1 MAADAIWF
9 GAAWLQ
15 ASPVAYIF
23 VNASHILSIGLILG
37 AILPLDLRLMG
48 AFRSVPLSL
57 IGPFLSRCAMTGVAL
72 AVVTGLWLFSV
83 APADYLAN
91 PAFLWKV
98 GLLAVAILNIGFQH
112 LKPAFKRA
120 LRGGPLT
127 AGVKLS
133 AVASFILW
141 LSVLLAGRWIG
152 FL

>member
-9 GAAWLQ
+9 GAAWLR

-48 AFRSVPLSL
+48 AFRSVPLNL
-57 IGPFLSRCAMTGVAL
+57 IGPFLLRCAMTGVAL
-72 AVVTGLWLFSV
+72 AFVTGLWLFSV

-91 PAFLWKV
+91 QAFLVKA
-98 GLLAVAILNIGFQH
+98 GLLAVAIFNIGFQH
-112 LKPAFKRA
+112 VNPAFTRA

-133 AVASFILW
+133 ACASFILW
-141 LSVLLAGRWIG
+141 LSILVAGRWIG
-152 FL
+152 FI